1 MRPSLL
7 LGLLLGLALLA
18 VVVWT
23 FRGDLV
29 TLALAG
35 TALPVAGAAAYR
47 VVSLALHA
55 RSWHALL
62 LPEKRPRFARI
73 LRMRWIGEAVNGVL
87 PVAQV
92 GGDLARARLLARSGV
107 PGAEAGAAMVGDFA
121 TGVATQIVFV
131 ILGLAALAARGEHG
145 SNDIVRPAAVG
156 LVLLVVLVIGLWD
169 VLRLGARR
177 IAARLRR
184 WPPIVKPLGPGGFAA
199 GGAKRLEAALHDLL
213 GRRRALVKAFV
224 WHLVGWLSQVGETLL
239 VLSFAGAAISFPAA
253 LAVESLSGSARALAF
268 FVPGGLGVQEG
279 AVVLLCR
286 QVGVPAEAALML
298 GLVKRLR
305 ELVVGFP
312 GLVAWGIAER
322 HTPAALRARWRRR
335 REDRAQ
341 QAQPTPDARPAGADE
356 DDVPIKG
363 NHDA

>member
-1 MRPSLL
+1 MKPSLL

-18 VVVWT
+18 IVVWT
-23 FRGDLV
+23 FRGDLL

-35 TALPVAGAAAYR
+35 TAVPVAGAVAYR

-55 RSWHALL
+55 RSWHELL
-62 LPEKRPRFARI
+62 LPERRPRFARI

-131 ILGLAALAARGEHG
+131 ILGLAALAARGENG
-145 SNDIVRPAAVG
+145 SNDIVRPMTVG

-177 IAARLRR
+177 IASRLRR
-184 WPPIVKPLGPGGFAA
+184 WPAIVKPLGAGAHAPGGAL
-199 GGAKRLEAALHDLL
+199 RLEAAVRDLL
-213 GRRRALVKAFV
+213 GRRRALAKAFA

-239 VLSFAGAAISFPAA
+239 VLSLAGAAVSLPAA

-286 QVGVPAEAALML
+286 QVGVPAEAALTL

-312 GLVAWGIAER
+312 GLVAWVIAER
-322 HTPAALRARWRRR
+322 HTPAALRARWRRQREER
-335 REDRAQ
+335 RRA
-341 QAQPTPDARPAGADE
+341 AEAAAAPPGAGGGADDSVTKGKPDA
-356 DDVPIKG
+356 
-363 NHDA
+363 